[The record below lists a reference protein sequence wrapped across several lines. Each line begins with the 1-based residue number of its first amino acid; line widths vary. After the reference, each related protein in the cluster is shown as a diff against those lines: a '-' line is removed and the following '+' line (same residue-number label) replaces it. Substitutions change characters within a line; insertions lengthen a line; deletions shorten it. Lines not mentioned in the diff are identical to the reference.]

1 MKIARIYERGSTSE
15 QDLARQADIEKTAIA
30 SGFYIAGIYRE
41 KASGAR
47 ADRPELLRMI
57 ADLQVPLIMDLESYR
72 LAEVARVNTKVN
84 ATSLVQAIGRLQT
97 IRNITSNYARFG
109 YPYCCLFS

>member
-30 SGFYIAGIYRE
+30 GIYRE

-47 ADRPELLRMI
+47 ADGPELLRMI

-72 LAEVARVNTKVN
+72 LAEVARVN
-84 ATSLVQAIGRLQT
+84 
-97 IRNITSNYARFG
+97 
-109 YPYCCLFS
+109 

>member
-1 MKIARIYERGSTSE
+1 MKIARIYERVSTSE
-15 QDLARQADIEKTAIA
+15 QDLKRQADIEKTAIA

-57 ADLQVPLIMDLESYR
+57 ADLQPGDVVI
-72 LAEVARVNTKVN
+72 AEKN
-84 ATSLVQAIGRLQT
+84 
-97 IRNITSNYARFG
+97 
-109 YPYCCLFS
+109 

>member
-72 LAEVARVNTKVN
+72 LAEV
-84 ATSLVQAIGRLQT
+84 
-97 IRNITSNYARFG
+97 
-109 YPYCCLFS
+109 

>member
-1 MKIARIYERGSTSE
+1 MLVARIYERGSTSE

-30 SGFYIAGIYRE
+30 GIYRE

-47 ADRPELLRMI
+47 ADGPELLCMI

-72 LAEVARVNTKVN
+72 LAEVARVN
-84 ATSLVQAIGRLQT
+84 
-97 IRNITSNYARFG
+97 
-109 YPYCCLFS
+109 